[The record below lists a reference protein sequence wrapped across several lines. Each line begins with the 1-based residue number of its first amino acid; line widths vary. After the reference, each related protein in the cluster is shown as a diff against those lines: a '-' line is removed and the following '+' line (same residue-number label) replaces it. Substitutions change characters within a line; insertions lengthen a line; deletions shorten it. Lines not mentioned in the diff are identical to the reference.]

1 MLSGADP
8 MVCLARQGDRAAFDA
23 LVSPHRRELRA
34 HCYRMLG
41 SLQDADD
48 ALQDSLLAAWKGLPA
63 FEGKSALRS
72 WLYTIATHACL
83 RLIERRPPR
92 VLSSDMGPPF
102 FDTAEL
108 GQPIADA
115 AFVEPWLEATGP
127 SDAHEDAAATLLKR
141 ESLELAFVAALQHL
155 PGTQRAAVVLC
166 DVLEFSATE
175 AAESLN
181 TTVPALNS
189 ALQRGRKS
197 LAARAGGLSQQQERL
212 ALGQEGERALVQA
225 LVTAWERSD
234 VAGLVSLL
242 SEGARFTMPPLPAWF
257 NGREW
262 VGRFFAER
270 VFAQPWRLKL
280 IEPNGQFGFACYMRG
295 PDSDVFQLAA
305 VNVISLDAGK
315 ICWIAGFLD
324 PGLHRALGLPASW
337 EGDDQ
342 NLSADR

>member
-1 MLSGADP
+1 MVSGADP
-8 MVCLARQGDRAAFDA
+8 LVCLARSGDRSAFEA
-23 LVSPHRRELRA
+23 LVSPHQRELRA
-34 HCYRMLG
+34 LCYRMLG
-41 SLQDADD
+41 SSQDAED
-48 ALQDSLLAAWKGLPA
+48 ALQDSLLAAWKGLPT

-92 VLSSDMGPPF
+92 LLSSDIGPAF
-102 FDTAEL
+102 LDTADL
-108 GQPIADA
+108 GQPVADT
-115 AFVEPWLEATGP
+115 AFVEPWLEAGP
-127 SDAHEDAAATLLKR
+127 SDAHEDAAAILIKR

-189 ALQRGRKS
+189 ALQRGRKA
-197 LAARAGGLSQQQERL
+197 LAARSGGLSQQQERA
-212 ALGQEGERALVQA
+212 ALGQQGERALVRA

-234 VAGLVSLL
+234 VAGLLNLL

-257 NGREW
+257 SGRQW

-270 VFAQPWRLKL
+270 VFAHPWRLKL
-280 IEPNGQFGFACYMRG
+280 IAPNGQFGFACYMRG
-295 PDSDVFQLAA
+295 PGSDVFQLAA

-315 ICWIAGFLD
+315 IGWIAGFLD
-324 PGLHRALGLPASW
+324 PALHRATGLPTTW
-337 EGDDQ
+337 EDDVE